1 MTPIHG
7 RLAALIA
14 VLSLCHGA
22 TAQNATNQ
30 NAAAAANPKSEI
42 RNPKSPTLPT
52 IYVAGD
58 STAADGIDGARGW
71 GRHLAKFF
79 DPAKVRVENRAL
91 GGRSSRTFVTEGLWG
106 DVASQLRAGD
116 VVLIQFG
123 HNDGGPINDRRRARG
138 SLPGLG
144 DDTREIDNEQTRQ
157 RETVHTF
164 GWYMN
169 KMIADARAHGAT
181 PILLSLTVR
190 NIWTGD
196 RVERGSGRNGAWARE
211 LARKENVP
219 FIDLTNLIADEYEQ
233 LGLDSAAKLFP
244 RDHTHTSDAGALAN
258 ARLVVAGFKG
268 LREEMWSPW
277 LTVAGRTVPR
287 AAPNYVKIPG
297 VARGSDEQSQ
307 SRFLNTPYP
316 ADSSLPTLWLIG
328 DSTVRTG
335 RGRGELGQFGWGDP
349 LENEFDQ
356 SRINVVN
363 RAMGGTGARTY
374 RTGGFWQ
381 PVLEQI
387 QPGDVV
393 LMQFG
398 HNDNG
403 ERGAL
408 PGVGSE
414 TEERKQEDGTTET
427 VETFGAYLRKFVQ
440 EIRDQGA
447 TPILCSL
454 IPRKKWQDGTIQ
466 RSRNGHAAWAHQVA
480 KDQHVPFIDLHERI
494 AQRYDAMGPDAVEP
508 MFADQGVH
516 TSYAGAVLNAECVLE
531 GLRSLPENPL
541 QKFLLVEETQAAE
554 RQPAAAE

>member
-1 MTPIHG
+1 
-7 RLAALIA
+7 
-14 VLSLCHGA
+14 
-22 TAQNATNQ
+22 
-30 NAAAAANPKSEI
+30 
-42 RNPKSPTLPT
+42 
-52 IYVAGD
+52 
-58 STAADGIDGARGW
+58 
-71 GRHLAKFF
+71 
-79 DPAKVRVENRAL
+79 
-91 GGRSSRTFVTEGLWG
+91 
-106 DVASQLRAGD
+106 
-116 VVLIQFG
+116 
-123 HNDGGPINDRRRARG
+123 
-138 SLPGLG
+138 
-144 DDTREIDNEQTRQ
+144 
-157 RETVHTF
+157 
-164 GWYMN
+164 
-169 KMIADARAHGAT
+169 
-181 PILLSLTVR
+181 
-190 NIWTGD
+190 
-196 RVERGSGRNGAWARE
+196 
-211 LARKENVP
+211 
-219 FIDLTNLIADEYEQ
+219 
-233 LGLDSAAKLFP
+233 
-244 RDHTHTSDAGALAN
+244 
-258 ARLVVAGFKG
+258 
-268 LREEMWSPW
+268 
-277 LTVAGRTVPR
+277 
-287 AAPNYVKIPG
+287 
-297 VARGSDEQSQ
+297 
-307 SRFLNTPYP
+307 
-316 ADSSLPTLWLIG
+316 
-328 DSTVRTG
+328 
-335 RGRGELGQFGWGDP
+335 
-349 LENEFDQ
+349 
-356 SRINVVN
+356 
-363 RAMGGTGARTY
+363 MGGTGARTY